1 MCILRY
7 VTQNVYSGQLTHV
20 CVAQKQQKHAKWRVQ
35 PFQYHDKC
43 AVISE
48 HTMATGENT
57 FSSGI
62 RGGSQGYSAVTSDI
76 IDVAED
82 ALSEKESERDGSD
95 IEDGLVIV
103 PQSTLT
109 QVLLSTMVSCIFVI

>member
-1 MCILRY
+1 M
-7 VTQNVYSGQLTHV
+7 
-20 CVAQKQQKHAKWRVQ
+20 AQKQQKHAKWRVQ
-35 PFQYHDKC
+35 PFQYYNEC

-62 RGGSQGYSAVTSDI
+62 TGGSQGYSAVTSDVV
-76 IDVAED
+76 DVAED

-109 QVLLSTMVSCIFVI
+109 QVLSSTMVRRVFVIWCHFPSVS